1 MKIYSAPLQGFTE
14 APWRNAHEKYCGGID
29 AYFAPFIRLEKS
41 AEDKL
46 PVRNKDLRDKDP
58 ENNSVRCL
66 VPQILASQKEEF
78 RILTDIVVER
88 GYRWIDINFGCP
100 FPMISKRH
108 KGCGILP
115 YPKEVE
121 EIMAEAEK
129 YPEIEF
135 SVKMR
140 LGAEK
145 NDEWREVLPILNETK
160 LKMITIHPRTGKQ
173 QYKGDIDIDNFEAFM
188 NECKHNLVYNGNI
201 LEVADIS
208 SIEEKYP
215 SLSGIMIGRGLLG
228 KPWLAADYKDR
239 ASHVEESVDKIVRMH
254 DDIFN
259 IYSNRLQGDSQIL
272 NKMKCFWEYIIPN
285 IDKKRGKEIKKSI
298 TLEKYIQAV
307 NNYRRG

>member
-1 MKIYSAPLQGFTE
+1 
-14 APWRNAHEKYCGGID
+14 
-29 AYFAPFIRLEKS
+29 
-41 AEDKL
+41 
-46 PVRNKDLRDKDP
+46 
-58 ENNSVRCL
+58 
-66 VPQILASQKEEF
+66 
-78 RILTDIVVER
+78 
-88 GYRWIDINFGCP
+88 
-100 FPMISKRH
+100 
-108 KGCGILP
+108 
-115 YPKEVE
+115 
-121 EIMAEAEK
+121 MAEAEK

-239 ASHVEESVDKIVRMH
+239 ASHEKESVDKIVRMH